1 MIKPKQINRWDAKD
15 TTAPTV
21 LRITAT
27 NSDFGHFTIKNSPR
41 AHMGLT
47 SSDNVN
53 LHDVTL
59 NTVSS
64 NSNLPKNTDGLDVS
78 SSTNIV
84 FQNSVLT
91 IGKLLQCVHIN
102 KKITMMD
109 CILSTLSTFPKSCHD
124 CILILLFFF
133 DT

>member
-1 MIKPKQINRWDAKD
+1 MIKLINRWDAKD

-47 SSDNVN
+47 GSDYVN

-78 SSTNIV
+78 SSTNVI

-91 IGKLLQCVHIN
+91 IGKLLYYVHIN
-102 KKITMMD
+102 EKMTMVY
-109 CILSTLSTFPKSCHD
+109 CILFHFVYFC
-124 CILILLFFF
+124 
-133 DT
+133 